1 LQSVGDNLQG
11 MSSPQHPSRI
21 SPLAPEDQNE
31 EQRTLL
37 AFTAA
42 PDMRAVNLFATLAR
56 HPGLLRRWIPF
67 AAKLHTGNL
76 PARHRE
82 LVILR
87 TGWRCQA
94 DYEWG
99 HHTLTSTAAGLTPAD
114 LDRIQTPSYDD
125 WDPHEAA
132 LLRCADELHDRST
145 ITDPTWQT
153 LAATYDHQQLIDL
166 VMLIGNYHLVCY
178 TANALGIPREPDIP
192 GFTHQPPRTPDG
204 LGLFDGTFGS

>member
-1 LQSVGDNLQG
+1 
-11 MSSPQHPSRI
+11 
-21 SPLAPEDQNE
+21 
-31 EQRTLL
+31 
-37 AFTAA
+37 
-42 PDMRAVNLFATLAR
+42 MRAVNQVAGVEFGGER
-56 HPGLLRRWIPF
+56 HPASKQAGV
-67 AAKLHTGNL
+67 AGEGGEQ

-99 HHTLTSTAAGLTPAD
+99 HHTLTSLTPAD
-114 LDRIQTPSYDD
+114 LDRIHTPSYDD

-178 TANALGIPREPDIP
+178 TANALGIAREPDIP
-192 GFTHQPPRTPDG
+192 GFTHQPSYHAVDG
-204 LGLFDGTFGS
+204 PHDNRICEDRIRANS